1 MTTLGEFRE
10 VSVYAEVDKS
20 RWIEPTVNA
29 WIRDAI
35 RDYSIH
41 FPMFVDTDDESTNI
55 TCVDDQ
61 QEYGLSS
68 FTGIQ
73 TVLAVEYPEGN
84 DPPDLLERREQD
96 DPRGFEGLEVY
107 AVRGFEKPDTLRL
120 GEEPS
125 STEEIRLTYLADHT
139 APGTDIITLTVPD
152 RHLDVLVLFVQW
164 RAMRAA
170 VNRLMTN
177 PDPQELAVLEV
188 LAPGTRLLATVKEM
202 RQAYEDKIAELKK
215 TQLQAGGDASIPIGA
230 LRDRWALEVWA

>member
-1 MTTLGEFRE
+1 MTTFGEFRE

-35 RDYSIH
+35 RDYSGH
-41 FPMFVDTDDESTNI
+41 FPMFVDTDDQSTNI
-55 TCVDDQ
+55 SCVAGQ
-61 QEYGLSS
+61 QEYSLSS

-73 TVLAVEYPEGN
+73 AVLDVEYPEGN
-84 DPPDLLERREQD
+84 DPASLLKRWEQD

-107 AVRGFEKPDTLRL
+107 ALRGFEKPDTLRL
-120 GEEPS
+120 GQEPS
-125 STEEIRLTYLADHT
+125 SGESIRLTYLADHT
-139 APGTDIITLTVPD
+139 APATDITTLTVPD

-177 PDPQELAVLEV
+177 PDPQELAVLEL
-188 LAPGTRLLATVKEM
+188 LAPSGRLLGAVKEM
-202 RQAYEDKIAELKK
+202 RQAYEDKIAELKE
-215 TQLQAGGDASIPIGA
+215 TQLQVGDASIPIGA
-230 LRDRWALEVWA
+230 LKDRWALEGWA